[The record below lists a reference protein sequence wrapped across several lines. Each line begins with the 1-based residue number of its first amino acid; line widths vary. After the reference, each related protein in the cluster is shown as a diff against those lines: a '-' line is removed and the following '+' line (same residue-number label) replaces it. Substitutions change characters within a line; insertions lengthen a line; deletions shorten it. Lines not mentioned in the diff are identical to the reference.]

1 MRLPMSSSPSPSA
14 RSATQAPPPGLE
26 TADPATAPGLTAAA
40 GPPLPQAGDYA
51 RIKALFNAVCD
62 LPDAAAQRAAL
73 TDHGADAASVERVLA
88 LLGHGAAPTRFATP
102 VAAAAMRWLD
112 QELSPGDRLGAWT
125 LEHEMGRGGMGRVF
139 AARRS
144 DGHYEQRAAIK
155 VLLGYTGPEAQQR
168 LMRERQILARL
179 EHPNIARLL
188 DGGTTPAGRPYLVM
202 EFAEGEPISRHA
214 EKQRLDL
221 EARLRLVD
229 AVCEA
234 LAYAHRQLVIHCDI
248 KPGNVLVEVNGRVRL
263 IDFGIARL
271 EGEGEDAAPAMT
283 PAYASPEQEAGQP
296 PGVASDIYSLGRL
309 LHELLAPLRGR
320 HRRGHELD
328 AIVARATAADP
339 AARYDSVTALQLDL
353 QRLRAHQP
361 VQALPQTVAYV
372 ATKLLRRR
380 WPWALAAAA
389 AALMTAGF
397 TVRVVQERN
406 EAQFQRQ
413 QAEGLIEF
421 MLGDL
426 RSKLE
431 PVGRLDALDAVGQRA
446 LAHYGELPAAA
457 LDGAALGRRARALH
471 LIGEIARL
479 RGQADT
485 AATAFARAAATTAR
499 QLALAP
505 DDPQR
510 IFDHAQSVF
519 WVGALDYD
527 AGRYDAAEAA
537 FQRYDALARD
547 LVAREP
553 AKIEWQ
559 IEAAYAARNLAM
571 LELKRMRL
579 PAAKQGFER
588 ARDAW
593 QALVAV
599 RPDLTLQ
606 LAEDTLSIARIG
618 ELSGRYDE
626 ALQHYDTAAALVLE
640 LADRDGNNQALAP
653 LQYALRRA
661 AWSALARADAAT
673 ASDYVR
679 RAAAAGLRLLEIDP
693 SNQDA
698 RSELGFTHHMLSV
711 LEAAQ
716 GRVAPA
722 RAALALARAE
732 LAELLG
738 AKGSNLPMT
747 RTLQALVL
755 AQAAALASADG
766 TGTKAAAAEL
776 RDLLGDGLAAGARP
790 QQHVPDN
797 NLALAL
803 ARAHFELG
811 RLLRAQD
818 QPDGARAH
826 WDAALAL
833 LPATSMPAWDA
844 LTLQAR
850 ILLAVGRVDEAQ
862 ALAARLAASAFR
874 HPDVADLQRA
884 LAGGAGQ
891 RQGDAP

>member
-1 MRLPMSSSPSPSA
+1 MSSAPSVPVTTA
-14 RSATQAPPPGLE
+14 APAPPPGVE
-26 TADPATAPGLTAAA
+26 TADLAPASGVEATDLAP
-40 GPPLPQAGDYA
+40 PSPDAGDYA

-62 LPDAAAQRAAL
+62 LPDIAAQHAAL
-73 TDHGADAASVERVLA
+73 AAQGADAATAERVLA
-88 LLGHGAAPTRFATP
+88 LLGHGAAQTRFAAP
-102 VAAAAMRWLD
+102 VAAAAARWLD
-112 QELSPGDRLGAWT
+112 QELAPGDRLGAWT

-155 VLLGYTGPEAQQR
+155 VLLGYTGSEAQQR
-168 LMRERQILARL
+168 LMRERQILASL

-202 EFAEGEPISRHA
+202 EFAEGQPIDRHA
-214 EKQRLDL
+214 EAQRLDL
-221 EARLRLVD
+221 DARLQLAD

-234 LAYAHRQLVIHCDI
+234 LAYAHRNLVIHCDI
-248 KPGNVLVEVNGRVRL
+248 KPGNVLVDADGRVRL
-263 IDFGIARL
+263 IDFGISRL
-271 EGEGEDAAPAMT
+271 EGEADGEAGAPAMT
-283 PAYASPEQEAGQP
+283 PGYASPEQQAGRA

-309 LHELLAPLRGR
+309 LQELLAPLRGR

-328 AIVARATAADP
+328 AVVAKATAPDP
-339 AARYDSVTALQLDL
+339 ALRYHSVAALQIDL
-353 QRLRAHQP
+353 QRLRAHLP
-361 VQALPQTVAYV
+361 VEALPQTVAYV
-372 ATKLLRRR
+372 TGKLLQRR
-380 WPWALAAAA
+380 WPWALAAT
-389 AALMTAGF
+389 AALLMAAGF

-426 RSKLE
+426 RRKLE

-446 LAHYGELPAAA
+446 LAHYGESPDAA

-479 RGQADT
+479 RGQAET
-485 AATAFARAAATTAR
+485 ATTAFARAAATTAR

-527 AGRYDAAEAA
+527 AGRYEAAEAA
-537 FQRYDALARD
+537 FQRYEALARD

-553 AKIEWQ
+553 ARIEWR
-559 IEAAYAARNLAM
+559 IETAYAARNLAM

-579 PAAKQGFER
+579 AAATQGFER

-599 RPDLTLQ
+599 RPDLSLE
-606 LAEDTLSIARIG
+606 LAEDTLSIAQVSD
-618 ELSGRYDE
+618 LSGRYGE
-626 ALQHYDTAAALVLE
+626 AIQHYDTAAALVAA
-640 LADRDGNNQALAP
+640 LAERDGNNRALAP

-661 AWSALARADAAT
+661 AWSAMARGDAVLAD
-673 ASDYVR
+673 DYVR
-679 RAAAAGLRLLEIDP
+679 RAVAAGLRLLEIDP
-693 SNQDA
+693 SNQDV
-698 RSELGFTHHMLSV
+698 RSELGFSYHMLSH
-711 LEAAQ
+711 LEATR
-716 GRVAPA
+716 GRVASA
-722 RAALALARAE
+722 RSALGRVRAE
-732 LAELLG
+732 LAVLLG
-738 AKGSNLPMT
+738 VKGKELPLT
-747 RTLQALVL
+747 RTLQAMTL
-755 AQAAALASADG
+755 AQAAALAPAGSADA
-766 TGTKAAAAEL
+766 KRAAAEL
-776 RDLLGDGLAAGARP
+776 RDLLSDDRSAGAGP
-790 QQHVPDN
+790 HEAEPDR

-811 RLLRAQD
+811 RLLSAQG
-818 QPDGARAH
+818 QPGDARAH

-833 LPATSMPAWDA
+833 LPEAPVPAWDA
-844 LTLQAR
+844 VTLRAR
-850 ILLAVGRVDEAQ
+850 VLLAAGRVEPAR
-862 ALAARLAASAFR
+862 ALAARLAASAYR

-891 RQGDAP
+891 HQGVAR

>member
-1 MRLPMSSSPSPSA
+1 MSSAPLTP
-14 RSATQAPPPGLE
+14 ATQAAPVPPPGVAS
-26 TADPATAPGLTAAA
+26 ADRAPAPGARVTDLAQQPAD
-40 GPPLPQAGDYA
+40 AGDYA

-73 TDHGADAASVERVLA
+73 ADQGADAATIERVLA
-88 LLGHGAAPTRFATP
+88 LLGHGAAPTRFAAP
-102 VAAAAMRWLD
+102 VAAAAARWLD

-202 EFAEGEPISRHA
+202 EFAEGQPIDGHA
-214 EKQRLDL
+214 EEQRLDL
-221 EARLRLVD
+221 EARLRLAD

-248 KPGNVLVEVNGRVRL
+248 KPGNVLVDIDGRVRL
-263 IDFGIARL
+263 IDFGISRL
-271 EGEGEDAAPAMT
+271 EGEADSEAGAPAMT
-283 PAYASPEQEAGQP
+283 PGYASPEQEAGQP
-296 PGVASDIYSLGRL
+296 PGVASDIFSLGRL
-309 LHELLAPLRGR
+309 LDELLAPLRGQ
-320 HRRGHELD
+320 HRRGPELD
-328 AIVARATAADP
+328 AIVAKATAPDP
-339 AARYDSVTALQLDL
+339 AARYDSVAALQLDL
-353 QRLRAHQP
+353 KRLRAHQP

-413 QAEGLIEF
+413 QAESLIEF

-499 QLALAP
+499 QLAMAP

-537 FQRYDALARD
+537 FQRYDALARE
-547 LVAREP
+547 LVTREP
-553 AKIEWQ
+553 ARIEWQ

-571 LELKRMRL
+571 LDLKRMRL
-579 PAAKQGFER
+579 PAATRGFER
-588 ARDAW
+588 ARNAW

-599 RPDLTLQ
+599 RPDLTLD

-626 ALQHYDTAAALVLE
+626 ALQHYDTAVALVLE
-640 LADRDGNNQALAP
+640 LAERGGNNRALAP

-679 RAAAAGLRLLEIDP
+679 RALAAGLRLLEIDP

-698 RSELGFTHHMLSV
+698 RSELGFTYHMLSL
-711 LEAAQ
+711 LEANQ

-732 LAELLG
+732 LAELMS
-738 AKGSNLPMT
+738 AKSPDLPMT

-766 TGTKAAAAEL
+766 TGAKAAAADL
-776 RDLLGDGLAAGARP
+776 RDLLGDGLAASARP
-790 QQHVPDN
+790 HQHAPDS

-818 QPDGARAH
+818 QPDSAHAH
-826 WDAALAL
+826 WNAALAL

-862 ALAARLAASAFR
+862 ALAAQLAESAFR

-891 RQGDAP
+891 RQGDAR

>member
-1 MRLPMSSSPSPSA
+1 MPSVPSTPVTTAAPVPPPGVETADLAPAPGA
-14 RSATQAPPPGLE
+14 RVTDLAPPPPE
-26 TADPATAPGLTAAA
+26 
-40 GPPLPQAGDYA
+40 AGDYA

-62 LPDAAAQRAAL
+62 LPDETAQRAAL
-73 TDHGADAASVERVLA
+73 ADQGADAATVERVLA
-88 LLGHGAAPTRFATP
+88 LLGHSAAQTRFAAP
-102 VAAAAMRWLD
+102 VAAAAARWLD
-112 QELSPGDRLGAWT
+112 NELAPGDRLGAWT
-125 LEHEMGRGGMGRVF
+125 LEHEMGHGGMGRVF
-139 AARRS
+139 AAQRS
-144 DGHYEQRAAIK
+144 DGHYQQRAAIK
-155 VLLGYTGPEAQQR
+155 VLLGYSGPEALELLR
-168 LMRERQILARL
+168 RERQILAHL

-202 EFAEGEPISRHA
+202 EFADGQPIDRHA
-214 EKQRLDL
+214 QTRGLDL
-221 EARLRLVD
+221 AARLRLFD
-229 AVCEA
+229 QVCEA
-234 LAYAHRQLVIHCDI
+234 LAYAHRHLVIHCDI
-248 KPGNVLVEVNGRVRL
+248 KPGNVLVDADGRVRL
-263 IDFGIARL
+263 IDFGISRL
-271 EGEGEDAAPAMT
+271 EGEADGEAGAPAMT
-283 PAYASPEQEAGQP
+283 PGYASPEQQAGQA

-320 HRRGHELD
+320 HRRGRELD

-339 AARYDSVTALQLDL
+339 AARYESVVALQLDL
-353 QRLRAHQP
+353 GRLRAHQP
-361 VQALPQTVAYV
+361 VQALPQTVTYV
-372 ATKLLRRR
+372 TAKLLRRR
-380 WPWALAAAA
+380 WPWALAAT
-389 AALMTAGF
+389 AALLMAAGF

-426 RSKLE
+426 RKKLE

-446 LAHYGELPAAA
+446 LEHYGEAPEAN
-457 LDGAALGRRARALH
+457 LDAAALGRRARSLH
-471 LIGEIARL
+471 LVGEIARL

-553 AKIEWQ
+553 TKIEWQ
-559 IEAAYAARNLAM
+559 IEAAYAASNLAM

-579 PAAKQGFER
+579 PAASRGFER
-588 ARDAW
+588 ARNAW

-599 RPDLTLQ
+599 RPDLTLA
-606 LAEDTLSIARIG
+606 LAEDTLSIAQVS

-626 ALQHYDTAAALVLE
+626 ALQHYDTAAALVSA
-640 LADRDGNNQALAP
+640 LAERDGNNQALAP

-661 AWSALARADAAT
+661 AWNALARGDAAT
-673 ASDYVR
+673 ADGYIG
-679 RAAAAGLRLLEIDP
+679 RAVAAGLRLLEIDP

-698 RSELGFTHHMLSV
+698 RSELGFTYLMLSYV
-711 LEAAQ
+711 ESSRGRFAA
-716 GRVAPA
+716 GRS
-722 RAALALARAE
+722 ALALARAE
-732 LAELLG
+732 MAALMGAEG
-738 AKGSNLPMT
+738 QDQPTT
-747 RTLQALVL
+747 RTLRALAL
-755 AQAAALASADG
+755 AQAAALASAGSADA
-766 TGTKAAAAEL
+766 KRAAAEL
-776 RDLLGDGLAAGARP
+776 RDLLGDGRAAGTREPGA
-790 QQHVPDN
+790 VPDR

-811 RLLRAQD
+811 RLLGAQG
-818 QPDGARAH
+818 QPGEARAH
-826 WDAALAL
+826 WEAALAL
-833 LPATSMPAWDA
+833 LPATAVPASEA
-844 LTLQAR
+844 ITLQAR
-850 ILLAVGRVDEAQ
+850 VLLAAGRLDEAR
-862 ALAARLAASAFR
+862 ALAGPLVTSAYR
-874 HPDVADLQRA
+874 HPDVADLQQA

-891 RQGDAP
+891 RPGVAR